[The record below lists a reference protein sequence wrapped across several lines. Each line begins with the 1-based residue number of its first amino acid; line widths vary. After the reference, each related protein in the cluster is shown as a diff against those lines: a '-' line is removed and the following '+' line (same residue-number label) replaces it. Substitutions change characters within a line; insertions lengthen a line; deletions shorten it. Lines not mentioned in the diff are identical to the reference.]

1 MTSRFGAEDPREMAQ
16 EPDAEIELDM
26 GADASRTVGNAL
38 AEQPPAASMDVF
50 ESEGAFGGGR
60 LAQGF
65 RHRAFRDMAAVQRQS
80 SATKP
85 ETGFVRIE
93 KVGFAMDSPL
103 EEGGFDV
110 RLPIP
115 HPQPVR

>member
-1 MTSRFGAEDPREMAQ
+1 MAQ
-16 EPDAEIELDM
+16 EPYAGIGLDM

-60 LAQGF
+60 LAHGF

-80 SATKP
+80 TATKP

-93 KVGFAMDSPL
+93 KVRFAMDSPL

-115 HPQPVR
+115 HPQPAR

>member
-1 MTSRFGAEDPREMAQ
+1 MAQ
-16 EPDAEIELDM
+16 EPDAGIDLDT

-60 LAQGF
+60 LAHGF

-115 HPQPVR
+115 HPQPAR